1 MKLNNT
7 TAANSFRYSWLLG
20 RIFPFVKPFLF
31 RIFLGVLVA
40 IPVGLLDGVTAFA
53 LKPYMDYVIGCK
65 DLVLNMFGH
74 AFVVPYGALAAI
86 IPFGVVLFAIFQGVM
101 RYLNDYLTDWTSQ
114 KITNSV
120 KIKLFSSLVTM
131 DSSFF
136 DENSSGIILTRY
148 LSDPDAAARNFIQQ
162 IKSIVTSVFGAGSL
176 IAVMLISS
184 WKLALV
190 GVLVL
195 GVAFL
200 PMALIRK
207 KVKETSN
214 KGMVVGGNI
223 TTNFN
228 ETYSGNKVMTAYSLQ
243 EHQKE
248 EFNKQINK
256 SFDINIS
263 LTKRSAWMSPIMYF
277 IASIGIACV
286 LHYGTQLIIS
296 GEMTAGSFAS
306 FVTSLLLLYKPM
318 KTLGG
323 TLTSIQGIF
332 VSFGRVFELFDIKPS
347 ITNKQ
352 NAQTMTDLHS
362 SIDFEN
368 VCFEYEKD
376 RPVLNN
382 INMHVN
388 KGETIALVGNSGGGK
403 STLVNLLPRF
413 YDVLSGA
420 IKFDGVD
427 IRDITL
433 ESLRHH
439 ISIVFQDNFLFTG
452 TIREN
457 ILLGNPNATEQD
469 INDAIKSAHLEEVME
484 SLPDGLD
491 TVLGE
496 RGTSLSGGQGQR
508 VAIARAMVRKS
519 PIVILD
525 EATSALDNKS
535 EAVVQKAL
543 DALMQNKTVF
553 VIAHRLSTI
562 RNADKIAVINE
573 GHLVELG
580 THEELLNIENGQYK
594 LLYDMQ
600 FRKKEEAATID
611 G

>member
-323 TLTSIQGIF
+323 TLTSIQGVF

-496 RGTSLSGGQGQR
+496 RGTSLSGGQRQR

-594 LLYDMQ
+594 LLSDMQ
-600 FRKKEEAATID
+600 FRKKEEAAAID

>member
-332 VSFGRVFELFDIKPS
+332 VSFGRVFELFDIVPS
-347 ITNKQ
+347 IIDKP
-352 NAQTMTDLHS
+352 NAQVMTDLHS

-469 INDAIKSAHLEEVME
+469 INDAIKSAHLEEVIE

>member
-195 GVAFL
+195 GCAFL

-347 ITNKQ
+347 IIDKP
-352 NAQTMTDLHS
+352 NAQVMTDLHS

-600 FRKKEEAATID
+600 FRKKEEAVAID